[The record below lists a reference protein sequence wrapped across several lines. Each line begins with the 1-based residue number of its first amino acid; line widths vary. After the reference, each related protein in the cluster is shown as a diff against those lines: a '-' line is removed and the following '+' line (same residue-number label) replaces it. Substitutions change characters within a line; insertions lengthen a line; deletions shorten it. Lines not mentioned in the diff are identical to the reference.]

1 MKENLKKILIFFKIK
16 NFVGRLYFLI
26 KTNGLIKGLYH
37 FLILDLIKYLSNLIY
52 DSYWGISTTKII
64 EVEDLDIKGEQ
75 KKHSTR
81 YQATSLKHLK
91 LSLDYLLKDDKI
103 TYDFFLDIGCG
114 MGRPCF
120 FASKYYPRISKFV
133 GIDISDKMISLANKN
148 LKSFRN
154 KKNFPK
160 NNIKFIN
167 QDALDF
173 KFEDNRS
180 YLIFLFNPFSDIYVR
195 KFFSQNM
202 SHIKKNK
209 SKIIFVNQSENGIFE
224 KYFNLIF
231 NNSKKALRIYE

>member
-1 MKENLKKILIFFKIK
+1 
-16 NFVGRLYFLI
+16 
-26 KTNGLIKGLYH
+26 
-37 FLILDLIKYLSNLIY
+37 
-52 DSYWGISTTKII
+52 
-64 EVEDLDIKGEQ
+64 
-75 KKHSTR
+75 
-81 YQATSLKHLK
+81 
-91 LSLDYLLKDDKI
+91 
-103 TYDFFLDIGCG
+103 

-133 GIDISDKMISLANKN
+133 GVDISDKMISIANKN

-154 KKNFPK
+154 KKNFSK